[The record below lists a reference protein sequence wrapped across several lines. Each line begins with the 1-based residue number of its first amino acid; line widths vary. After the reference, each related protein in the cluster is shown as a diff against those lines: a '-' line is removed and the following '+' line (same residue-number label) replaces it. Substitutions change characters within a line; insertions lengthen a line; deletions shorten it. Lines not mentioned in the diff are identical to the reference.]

1 MEKDYSE
8 LIEYLDGKFTNID
21 GQLSDLKEGKA
32 DKSDVANLA
41 QRMFSVEEKIENLQE
56 NMADKED
63 VNKLLN
69 AIDASAKREA
79 TDIEEMASLSHKVD
93 RHDKWLHQAAQK
105 LDIKL
110 EY

>member
-1 MEKDYSE
+1 MENYSE
-8 LIEYLDGKFTNID
+8 LIEYLDGKFTKID
-21 GQLSDLKEGKA
+21 RQLLDLKENKA
-32 DKSDVANLA
+32 DKGSMASLM
-41 QRMFSVEEKIENLQE
+41 QRMFDVEEKIENLQE
-56 NMADKED
+56 NMATKED

-69 AIDASAKREA
+69 AIDASAKRET
-79 TDIEEMASLSHKVD
+79 TDIEEMASLSNKVE